1 MFLNILH
8 FFSGLFPRF
17 SPGRQRLAAI
27 MRPNFR
33 SLRAPITKRSVKAR
47 LLAAVKQ
54 QTGKLEF
61 DELSNSRSLRLAH
74 RQNASFRTS
83 PQTGVGISIEL
94 WATHRHTDR
103 PFVPFSGIYPRE
115 VVRLTGGLPRQCA
128 LLYRNDRE
136 FDKFQFYDL
145 LINAD
150 NLNSNLPCQRYLS
163 FRLRPAGLPQ
173 EHGGEH
179 GLFETLNEPWA
190 LD

>member
-17 SPGRQRLAAI
+17 SPARQRLAAI
-27 MRPNFR
+27 MRQNFR

-103 PFVPFSGIYPRE
+103 SFVPFSGIYPRE

-128 LLYRNDRE
+128 HWLAMTGNS
-136 FDKFQFYDL
+136 
-145 LINAD
+145 I
-150 NLNSNLPCQRYLS
+150 NSNFMICLLMPITLIPVCRVSGTLAFGYALPVSRRNMGVS
-163 FRLRPAGLPQ
+163 MGFSKR
-173 EHGGEH
+173 
-179 GLFETLNEPWA
+179 
-190 LD
+190 